1 MPQLIKKELI
11 LQKKMFIFGLL
22 YSIFLFIVFSSNDFR
37 DFAYSMAAIGIAYI
51 TIIGIAQSEYKNN
64 SDIIINSLPTTRR
77 EIVAAKYL
85 SVVTCTVIALLIV
98 GAVGIPFSLMPAP
111 FDYRL
116 LNGVDIITTIVCV
129 LLLAALSLPI
139 YFWTGAPWIRVV
151 NIVIFLL
158 IFFAPAQIAEFA
170 VNNHQSP
177 TIAAITQLIN
187 YQSWQLALGGMAVM
201 LVLMTVSYYISFC
214 IYMKKDF

>member
-22 YSIFLFIVFSSNDFR
+22 YSIFLFTVFANPVFR
-37 DFAYSMAAIGIAYI
+37 NFTYSMAAFGISYI
-51 TIIGIAQSEYKNN
+51 TIIGIAQAEYKNN
-64 SDIIINSLPTTRR
+64 SDIIINSLPTTRG

-98 GAVGIPFSLMPAP
+98 GLVGIPFSLMPAP

-116 LNGVDIITTIVCV
+116 LNGVDVITTIICV

-170 VNNHQSP
+170 VNNPQSP
-177 TIAAITQLIN
+177 VIVAITNLLQ
-187 YQSWQLALGGMAVM
+187 YPSWQLILGGLTVM
-201 LVLMTVSYYISFC
+201 LVLMVVSYYISLRV
-214 IYMKKDF
+214 YMTKDF

>member
-1 MPQLIKKELI
+1 
-11 LQKKMFIFGLL
+11 MFQPFNFASCQFKLTAE
-22 YSIFLFIVFSSNDFR
+22 FSF
-37 DFAYSMAAIGIAYI
+37 
-51 TIIGIAQSEYKNN
+51 
-64 SDIIINSLPTTRR
+64 IIIK
-77 EIVAAKYL
+77 VANKFTL
-85 SVVTCTVIALLIV
+85 V
-98 GAVGIPFSLMPAP
+98 
-111 FDYRL
+111 
-116 LNGVDIITTIVCV
+116 IITTIVCV